1 VLVLVPLVLA
11 ACVLGPGLLLL
22 RFVAGR
28 PLERLLAAIASS
40 LLLTYLATFVIY
52 LSGLPSLA
60 YGLVPALGLVCAR
73 AAGSELRLLLR
84 DPEVRAALTGY
95 GVLALWCVTLLALV
109 RNYGGGG
116 WATDWLE
123 HYQRSLFFLE
133 HRSPEALIPPA
144 NVHLTDRPP
153 LFNLLGTLVLACSE
167 KSFPAFQ
174 LMASLLNTL
183 LYLPVV
189 AFALRFAGTA
199 RAVAASHGEQPSPV
213 RRAQRLSALV
223 LISMMASPFIVV
235 NATYSWTKLL
245 AAYFILVSLYFYVR
259 GVDTSA
265 FRDFLVSFGAL
276 TTGLLTHYSAG
287 PYVAILVVHFLSC
300 VLWKQPQ
307 PLRKLLG
314 IIALCAPLLASWVA
328 WAVWQFGV
336 ASTLASNSSVA
347 EAKVLSFG
355 ANVLKVARN
364 IVITIV
370 PHPLRD
376 VYPLYAQPNVLGEA
390 RDYFFLIN
398 QTNVLFMLGS
408 TAWLCCALLLLNAWR
423 HRSPDGTSRRSFWLG
438 FSLAALVLGIAVV
451 GSPDDFGL
459 GHICLHALV
468 PLGVAYIAQGF
479 TRLMGWQRR
488 LLIVG
493 LLLDLEFVALHFY
506 LQHLS
511 WPLGSSGYG
520 LSAIA
525 RGQFQEKARFGIQ
538 FLGDLLVDVDGLVV
552 AVLCLLA
559 LGAVRWAITS
569 LRESTQPSR
578 QLDLRKV

>member
-1 VLVLVPLVLA
+1 M
-11 ACVLGPGLLLL
+11 
-22 RFVAGR
+22 
-28 PLERLLAAIASS
+28 
-40 LLLTYLATFVIY
+40 
-52 LSGLPSLA
+52 
-60 YGLVPALGLVCAR
+60 GLVCAR
-73 AAGSELRLLLR
+73 AAWPTLRLLLR

-95 GVLALWCVTLLALV
+95 GVLALWCVTLLALI

-133 HRSPEALIPPA
+133 HRSPETLIPPA

-153 LFNLLGTLVLACSE
+153 LFNLIGTLVLACSE
-167 KSFPAFQ
+167 RSFPAFQ
-174 LMASLLNTL
+174 IMASLLNTL

-189 AFALRFAGTA
+189 AFALRVTGTGTA
-199 RAVAASHGEQPSPV
+199 GAAAASRPEPPGPGRP
-213 RRAQRLSALV
+213 AQRLSALV
-223 LISMMASPFIVV
+223 LLSMMANPFIVV

-245 AAYFILVSLYFYVR
+245 AAYFILVSLYFYLR

-265 FRDFLVSFGAL
+265 FGDFLVSFGAL

-300 VLWKQPQ
+300 VVWKQPRA
-307 PLRKLLG
+307 LRRLLG
-314 IIALCAPLLASWVA
+314 IMTLCAPLLASWVV
-328 WAVWQFGV
+328 WAFWQFGV

-347 EAKVLSFG
+347 EAKALSFG
-355 ANVLKVARN
+355 ANLLKVARN

-408 TAWLCCALLLLNAWR
+408 TAWLCCALSLLDAWR
-423 HRSPDGTSRRSFWLG
+423 HRGPNGASQRSFWLG

-468 PLGVAYIAQGF
+468 PLGVAYLAQRF
-479 TRLMGWQRR
+479 TQLMGWQRR

-520 LSAIA
+520 LSALVQ
-525 RGQFQEKARFGIQ
+525 GQFREKARFGIQ
-538 FLGDLLVDVDGLVV
+538 FLGDLLAEVDGVV
-552 AVLCLLA
+552 LAVLCLVG
-559 LGAVRWAITS
+559 LGAVRWAMNGLTTRPRDS
-569 LRESTQPSR
+569 GARVLLVPSEN
-578 QLDLRKV
+578 K